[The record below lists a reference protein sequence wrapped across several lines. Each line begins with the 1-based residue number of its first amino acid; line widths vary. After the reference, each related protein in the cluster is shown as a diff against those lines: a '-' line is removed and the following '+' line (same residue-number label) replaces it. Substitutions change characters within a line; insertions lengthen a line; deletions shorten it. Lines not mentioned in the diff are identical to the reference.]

1 MTTVSPLRAASPHSD
16 RPTPAESQRLGAA
29 RFYSIRAIA
38 STLAGLPLLAIYALT
53 LFVLALV
60 IWTAA
65 AVGGVLR
72 VMK

>member
-1 MTTVSPLRAASPHSD
+1 MTHSM
-16 RPTPAESQRLGAA
+16 RPIL
-29 RFYSIRAIA
+29 

-53 LFVLALV
+53 LIVLAVV

-65 AVGGVLR
+65 AVGGVWR